1 MIKTYLKNLLKNSV
15 FILGVVSLIIFT
27 IIQANNDY
35 LEYKVVNCTV
45 IDKLQSSGSY
55 KHHGYFYLVLR
66 DERGV
71 NFDLIVSP
79 ATYSQASVNEHISFN
94 LREMD
99 IQQSFKNNLIYFFGS
114 VVFCV
119 IGFVCFFAGLFFNK
133 ELSNL

>member
-27 IIQANNDY
+27 IIQSNNDY

-45 IDKLQSSGSY
+45 IDKLQSYGSY
-55 KHHGYFYLVLR
+55 KHNGHFYLVLR

-71 NFDLIVSP
+71 NFDIIVSP
-79 ATYSQASVNEHISFN
+79 TAYSQASVNERISFN

-99 IQQSFKNNLIYFFGS
+99 IQQSFKNNLIYFFGAIAS
-114 VVFCV
+114 GV
-119 IGFVCFFAGLFFNK
+119 IGFVCFFAGLFF
-133 ELSNL
+133 